1 MDTTDME
8 KSADTTP
15 STLNSETSDPEQIWL
30 GSKHNPLNWPQSK
43 KYQAIGLISFQAFIS
58 PLASSIMAP
67 GLPEI
72 AENYNIKSDTVLA
85 LTLTIYLLAWALGPL
100 VFAPL
105 SEMYGRRWVINIS
118 SVIFTA
124 FSIGCIFATSTG
136 ELTAFRF
143 LAGIGASTP
152 ISIAGAVIADL
163 FILEERAPA
172 SAIYGLG
179 LLIGPPIGP
188 IMGGYLAQTVGVRY
202 GFVLTAA
209 LGVTSLVLSV
219 LLLPET
225 DHAIIRSKR
234 GSQGGRLLALWN
246 KKTETSVGDEGIQ
259 PSAPLTGPAREAALR
274 PLVLLTRSPICLIM
288 SFYGALVYGFL
299 KMFFT
304 TFPTIFGEIYGF
316 KPGPTGLTY
325 IGGGLGELCATALG
339 GWVGNTVYHNLTKKN
354 GGIPK
359 PEFRL
364 PGMLL
369 GSVAVPI
376 GLFWFGWTAQTG
388 QHWMLPIIGS
398 SIFGFGM
405 MSILLP
411 LQLYF
416 IDAFKYSA
424 AALAAASLAR
434 SLLAFAIPL
443 FAPQMIDAME
453 LGGMY
458 SFLGGLSI
466 AIGIPLPLWVY
477 FQGEKIRARSDLNH

>member
-1 MDTTDME
+1 METTDME
-8 KSADTTP
+8 KSAATAP
-15 STLNSETSDPEQIWL
+15 SVLNSETEDTDQTWRE
-30 GSKHNPLNWPQSK
+30 SKDNPLNWPLSK
-43 KYQAIGLISFQAFIS
+43 KYQTIGLVSFQAFIS

-67 GLPEI
+67 GLPEL
-72 AENYNIKSDTVLA
+72 AEKYNIKSDTVLA

-100 VFAPL
+100 AFAPL

-124 FSIGCIFATSTG
+124 FSIGCIFAQSTG
-136 ELTAFRF
+136 QLIAFRF

-163 FILEERAPA
+163 YILEERAPA

-179 LLIGPPIGP
+179 LLIGPPTGP
-188 IMGGYLAQTVGVRY
+188 IMGGYLTQTVGVRY
-202 GFVLTAA
+202 G
-209 LGVTSLVLSV
+209 
-219 LLLPET
+219 
-225 DHAIIRSKR
+225 
-234 GSQGGRLLALWN
+234 
-246 KKTETSVGDEGIQ
+246 
-259 PSAPLTGPAREAALR
+259 
-274 PLVLLTRSPICLIM
+274 
-288 SFYGALVYGFL
+288 VYGFL
-299 KMFFT
+299 NMFFT
-304 TFPTIFGEIYGF
+304 TFPTIFGETYGF

-354 GGIPK
+354 GGTPK
-359 PEFRL
+359 PEFRM

-376 GLFWFGWTAQTG
+376 GLFWFGWTAQTR

-443 FAPQMIDAME
+443 FAPQMIDAMG
-453 LGGMY
+453 LGGTY

>member
-1 MDTTDME
+1 MDLE
-8 KSADTTP
+8 KSTNAT
-15 STLNSETSDPEQIWL
+15 SSVLNSDTSDTDQIW
-30 GSKHNPLNWPQSK
+30 SNSDKNPINWANSK
-43 KYQAIGLISFQAFIS
+43 KYQTIGLISFQAFIS

-72 AENYNIKSDTVLA
+72 AEKYDIKSDTVLA

-105 SEMYGRRWVINIS
+105 SEIYGRRWVMNIS

-124 FSIGCIFATSTG
+124 FSIACIFARSTG
-136 ELTAFRF
+136 ELIAFRF

-163 FILEERAPA
+163 FILQERAPA

-179 LLIGPPIGP
+179 LLIGPPTGP

-209 LGVTSLVLSV
+209 LGAAALILCVFF
-219 LLLPET
+219 LPET
-225 DHAIIRSKR
+225 DHALIRSNYGTQRKGLLTFWKR
-234 GSQGGRLLALWN
+234 E
-246 KKTETSVGDEGIQ
+246 TEGEVVGEREGI
-259 PSAPLTGPAREAALR
+259 SASLMGPKAREAALR
-274 PLVLLTRSPICLIM
+274 PLVLLIRSPICLIM
-288 SFYGALVYGFL
+288 SFYGALIYGFL
-299 KMFFT
+299 NMFFT
-304 TFPTIFGEIYGF
+304 TFPTIFGNIYGF

-339 GWVGNTVYHNLTKKN
+339 GWLGNTVYHNLTKKN
-354 GGIPK
+354 GDIPK
-359 PEFRL
+359 PEFRM

-369 GSVAVPI
+369 GSIAVPI
-376 GLFWFGWTAQTG
+376 GLFWFGWTAQTH

-424 AALAAASLAR
+424 AALAAAALAR

-443 FAPQMIDAME
+443 FAPQMIDAMG
-453 LGGMY
+453 LGGTY

-477 FQGEKIRARSDLNH
+477 FQGEKIRARSDLNN

>member
-1 MDTTDME
+1 MKM
-8 KSADTTP
+8 S
-15 STLNSETSDPEQIWL
+15 S
-30 GSKHNPLNWPQSK
+30 
-43 KYQAIGLISFQAFIS
+43 SFS
-58 PLASSIMAP
+58 RSSRPLASSIMAP

-72 AENYNIKSDTVLA
+72 AKKYDIKSDTVLA

-124 FSIGCIFATSTG
+124 FSIACIFARSTG
-136 ELTAFRF
+136 ELIAFRF

-152 ISIAGAVIADL
+152 ISIAGAVIANL
-163 FILEERAPA
+163 FILQERAPA
-172 SAIYGLG
+172 SAIYSLG
-179 LLIGPPIGP
+179 LLIRPPTRP
-188 IMGGYLAQTVGVRY
+188 IMGGYLTQTVGVRY

-209 LGVTSLVLSV
+209 LGAAALILCVFF
-219 LLLPET
+219 LPET
-225 DHAIIRSKR
+225 DHALIQSND
-234 GSQGGRLLALWN
+234 GSQRRRLPTFW
-246 KKTETSVGDEGIQ
+246 KKETIGEREGI
-259 PSAPLTGPAREAALR
+259 SASPMGPRAREAALR

-299 KMFFT
+299 NMFFT
-304 TFPTIFGEIYGF
+304 TFPTIFGGIYGF
-316 KPGPTGLTY
+316 QPGPTGLTY

-354 GGIPK
+354 GDIPK
-359 PEFRL
+359 PEFRM

-369 GSVAVPI
+369 GSIAVPI
-376 GLFWFGWTAQTG
+376 GLFWFGWTAQTH

-424 AALAAASLAR
+424 AALAAAALAR

-443 FAPQMIDAME
+443 FAPQMIDAMG
-453 LGGMY
+453 LGGNIFIPWRTEHRNRNPAASMGVF
-458 SFLGGLSI
+458 SGGEDSS
-466 AIGIPLPLWVY
+466 
-477 FQGEKIRARSDLNH
+477 EK

>member
-1 MDTTDME
+1 MDIE
-8 KSADTTP
+8 KSADATP
-15 STLNSETSDPEQIWL
+15 SVLNSESSDTDQTWQE
-30 GSKHNPLNWPQSK
+30 SKDNPINWTPSK
-43 KYQAIGLISFQAFIS
+43 KYQTIGLISFQAFIS

-72 AENYNIKSDTVLA
+72 AEKYNIKSDTVLA

-105 SEMYGRRWVINIS
+105 SEMYGRRWVINTS

-124 FSIGCIFATSTG
+124 FSIACIFATSTG
-136 ELTAFRF
+136 ELIAFRF

-163 FILEERAPA
+163 FILQERAPA

-179 LLIGPPIGP
+179 LLIGPPTGP
-188 IMGGYLAQTVGVRY
+188 IMGGYLTQTVGVQY
-202 GFVLTAA
+202 GFILTAA
-209 LGVTSLVLSV
+209 LGGAALVLSV
-219 LLLPET
+219 LFLPET
-225 DHAIIRSKR
+225 DHALIRSNL
-234 GSQGGRLLALWN
+234 GSQRGGLLKLW
-246 KKTETSVGDEGIQ
+246 KKRTETPIANGEIN
-259 PSAPLTGPAREAALR
+259 PSATLMRSKVREAAIR
-274 PLVLLTRSPICLIM
+274 PLVLLVRSPICLIL

-299 KMFFT
+299 NMFFT
-304 TFPTIFGEIYGF
+304 TFPTIFGDIYGF

-325 IGGGLGELCATALG
+325 IGGGLGELFATALG

-354 GGIPK
+354 GNVPK
-359 PEFRL
+359 PEFRM

-376 GLFWFGWTAQTG
+376 GLFWFGWTAQTH

-443 FAPQMIDAME
+443 FAPQMINAMG
-453 LGGMY
+453 LGGTY